1 MVVTNWISRN
11 LPAGSSLLRREFSF
25 VMLHQTSIKQTS
37 SEKTVPEN
45 YWFEDHVFLIAA
57 VIIGHSLCTL
67 IKMEMVFFKLEL

>member
-1 MVVTNWISRN
+1 
-11 LPAGSSLLRREFSF
+11 
-25 VMLHQTSIKQTS
+25 MLHQTSIKQTS